1 MPGVC
6 VKPAVGAVDHH
17 VVCDEFAKV
26 LESMGVAT
34 RVVAPVE
41 GGELI
46 LGHSRE
52 DG

>member
-26 LESMGVAT
+26 LDPGS
-34 RVVAPVE
+34 P
-41 GGELI
+41 
-46 LGHSRE
+46 SRMMPRSCAA
-52 DG
+52 DCGS